1 MIATIDGI
9 LTETSPLLA
18 VIEINGWGY
27 EVNIPVTTMEKLPSV
42 GKPVKLFTVVVYRED
57 SQTLYGFHNRE
68 DREFFKILVF
78 KVSGIGPKIALS
90 IMSKLSVSVL
100 KNAIAASDIGLLSKC
115 PGIGKKTAE
124 RLVVELRDSVNV
136 VDKANDPLRSHDKD
150 KDSPDVDHR
159 IQDAVMALVAL
170 GYKVPVADK
179 NVRRALREL
188 APEASTEE
196 IIRSALGQL

>member
-9 LTETSPLLA
+9 LTEASPLLA

-42 GKPVKLFTVVVYRED
+42 GKSVKLFTVVVYRED

-68 DREFFKILVF
+68 DRDFFKILVF

-124 RLVVELRDSVNV
+124 RLVVELRDSVSV
-136 VDKANDPLRSHDKD
+136 VDNANHQLRSYDKD
-150 KDSPDVDHR
+150 KNSLDVDYR

-170 GYKVPVADK
+170 GYKAPVADK

-188 APEASTEE
+188 PAEASTEE
-196 IIRSALGQL
+196 IIRSALG

>member
-9 LTETSPLLA
+9 LTEASPLLA

-27 EVNIPVTTMEKLPSV
+27 EVNIPVTMMEKLPSV
-42 GKPVKLFTVVVYRED
+42 GKSVKLFTVVVYRED

-68 DREFFKILVF
+68 DRDFFKILVF

-124 RLVVELRDSVNV
+124 RLVVELRDSVSV
-136 VDKANDPLRSHDKD
+136 VDNANDQLRSYDKD
-150 KDSPDVDHR
+150 KNSLDVDYR

-170 GYKVPVADK
+170 GYKAPVADK

-188 APEASTEE
+188 PAEASTEE
-196 IIRSALGQL
+196 IIRSALG

>member
-9 LTETSPLLA
+9 LTEASPLLA

-42 GKPVKLFTVVVYRED
+42 GKSVKLFTVVVYRED

-68 DREFFKILVF
+68 DRDFFKILVF

-124 RLVVELRDSVNV
+124 RLVVELRDSVSV
-136 VDKANDPLRSHDKD
+136 VDNANDQLRSYDKD
-150 KDSPDVDHR
+150 KNSLDVDYR

-170 GYKVPVADK
+170 GYKAPVADK

-188 APEASTEE
+188 PAEASTEE
-196 IIRSALGQL
+196 IIRSALG